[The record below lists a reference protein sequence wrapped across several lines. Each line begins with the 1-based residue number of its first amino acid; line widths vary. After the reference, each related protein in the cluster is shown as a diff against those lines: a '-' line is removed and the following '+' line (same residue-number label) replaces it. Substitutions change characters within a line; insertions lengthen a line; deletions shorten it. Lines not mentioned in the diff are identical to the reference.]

1 MNSFAWNGL
10 TLLPQRAVWRED
22 SRALFVADVHLG
34 KAAAFRA
41 AGLPVPAGTTREN
54 LTRLD
59 ELIEALQPRR
69 LIVLG
74 DLFHA
79 PAAYRQTTL
88 REVAAW
94 RARRAGLAVTLV
106 AGNHDARAGA
116 PPATLGLELA
126 DAPFAL
132 DGLELRHLPLDDDN
146 GDGPPAL
153 AGHLH
158 PAARLSGPAHDSL
171 RLPCF
176 VMRGRQLILPA
187 FGEFTGASLAT
198 ADVATALCVVAG
210 DRLIHIPA
218 AASRRADSLRRS
230 AARG

>member
-1 MNSFAWNGL
+1 MKSFAWNGL

-22 SRALFVADVHLG
+22 TRVLFVADVHLG

-54 LTRLD
+54 LARLD
-59 ELIEALQPRR
+59 ALIEALQPRR
-69 LIVLG
+69 LVVLG

-79 PAAYRQTTL
+79 RAAYREATL

-94 RARRAGLAVTLV
+94 RARRAPLAVTLV
-106 AGNHDARAGA
+106 AGNHDASAGA
-116 PPATLGLELA
+116 PPASLGLELV
-126 DAPFAL
+126 DEPFAL
-132 DGLELRHLPLDDDN
+132 DGLELRHLPRDDDAE
-146 GDGPPAL
+146 GPPIL

-187 FGEFTGASLAT
+187 FGEFTGGSLAA
-198 ADVATALCVVAG
+198 ADAVTALCLVAG
-210 DRLIHIPA
+210 DRFVHVPA
-218 AASRRADSLRRS
+218 GTMRRALARR
-230 AARG
+230 

>member
-1 MNSFAWNGL
+1 MRSFEWNGL
-10 TLLPQRAVWRED
+10 TLLPQRAVWREE
-22 SRALFVADVHLG
+22 SRVLLVADVHLG

-54 LTRLD
+54 LARLD
-59 ELIEALQPRR
+59 DLIETLQPRR
-69 LIVLG
+69 LVVLG

-79 PAAYRQTTL
+79 RAAYRETTL
-88 REVAAW
+88 REIAAW
-94 RARRAGLAVTLV
+94 RAKRAGLAVTLV

-116 PPATLGLELA
+116 PPASLGLELVGE
-126 DAPFAL
+126 PHAL
-132 DGLELRHLPLDDDN
+132 DGLELRHLPLDDDS
-146 GDGPPAL
+146 DGPPTL

-158 PAARLSGPAHDSL
+158 PATRLSGPGHDSL

-198 ADVATALCVVAG
+198 ADATTSLCVVAG
-210 DRLIHIPA
+210 DRFVHIPA
-218 AASRRADSLRRS
+218 YAGRRVQARR
-230 AARG
+230 